1 MQVLTP
7 PADRTRVQLQPQ
19 DLPESHPYEPA
30 TYALEAPNGPPA
42 AALLAAGIGVL
53 VLGVIDLLAKT
64 VPPFDALLSWYPP
77 TGDLSG
83 ISSLSVLVWL
93 GVWAGLSRAWKAC
106 SVDSGRVLGA
116 TLILTVIGVILTFPP
131 TAQVI
136 QWVTSMA

>member
-7 PADRTRVQLQPQ
+7 PADTTRFQLRPQ
-19 DLPESHPYEPA
+19 DLAEPHPHEPT
-30 TYALEAPNGPPA
+30 TYALDAPNGPPA
-42 AALLAAGIGVL
+42 AAILAAGVGVVAL
-53 VLGVIDLLAKT
+53 ALIDLLAKT
-64 VPPFDALLSWYPP
+64 VAPFDALLSWYPP

-116 TLILTVIGVILTFPP
+116 TLILTV
-131 TAQVI
+131 
-136 QWVTSMA
+136 

>member
-7 PADRTRVQLQPQ
+7 PADRTRIQLQPQ
-19 DLPESHPYEPA
+19 DLPESHSYEPA

-83 ISSLSVLVWL
+83 ITSLSVIAWLV
-93 GVWAGLSRAWKAC
+93 VWAGLSRAWRGR

-116 TLILTVIGVILTFPP
+116 TLILTLLGVIITFPP
-131 TAQVI
+131 TALLVP
-136 QWVTSMA
+136 W